1 MNPRVRSSSGG
12 GRGDRGH
19 GDGDLELHAGGAV
32 AGDAADE
39 VAVARGGK
47 LDGGVAPPV

>member
-1 MNPRVRSSSGG
+1 MRRSSGG